1 MFKSK
6 FSSKLKNP
14 RLILLVIFLLAFAFR
29 YWLIADQHI
38 YFWYDQ
44 ARDAYL
50 AQQIYLERD
59 LKIQGPSAS
68 GTNDTIYH
76 GVFYYYLIGFFYTVF
91 AGDPFL
97 VTIIMALINSAA
109 VFLLYFLI
117 NAIFKNK
124 TMALLGAFLLALNFE
139 HAQYS
144 TWLSNPM
151 MGLLPLLVFF
161 LLIWKIFYQYQKSQS
176 LYLFMIL
183 GVSLGL
189 IEQSAFYALYFIG
202 VILVAVFYLTNQ
214 KKLAFY
220 QLFNLKQMAAFLLSF
235 LATIFTMLLTQYKL
249 FRVGIFSLETFFK
262 AIGQSKEL
270 VDLTV
275 LSDFLDFYL
284 QKIIQ
289 TLAPQMTLYALFI
302 FLLTLLICLKHQPSQ
317 AVKYFFLSWAL
328 APLWLF
334 VIQFRDSPHMLMG
347 MEYLIL
353 LLFAFLLHTLFSQ
366 KVFFGR
372 LLLICLLSMYVWTQ
386 IKALKLMRVQNTNI
400 FTYQTGVTLAREL
413 ELIEKTYALAQ
424 GQPFSISVWTAPY
437 EYYITWAYLYNWH
450 GFKKYGYK
458 PSYFGSSQ
466 LGKFGAEILT
476 QKNSIE
482 KLHFFIEEPEVLVLG
497 DIYQQFIKRQND
509 FSVVVDVNQFGGYKL
524 EVRAASD
531 PAQLTN

>member
-76 GVFYYYLIGFFYTVF
+76 GVFYYYFIGFFYTVF

-161 LLIWKIFYQYQKSQS
+161 LLI
-176 LYLFMIL
+176 
-183 GVSLGL
+183 
-189 IEQSAFYALYFIG
+189 
-202 VILVAVFYLTNQ
+202 
-214 KKLAFY
+214 
-220 QLFNLKQMAAFLLSF
+220 
-235 LATIFTMLLTQYKL
+235 
-249 FRVGIFSLETFFK
+249 
-262 AIGQSKEL
+262 
-270 VDLTV
+270 
-275 LSDFLDFYL
+275 
-284 QKIIQ
+284 
-289 TLAPQMTLYALFI
+289 
-302 FLLTLLICLKHQPSQ
+302 
-317 AVKYFFLSWAL
+317 
-328 APLWLF
+328 
-334 VIQFRDSPHMLMG
+334 
-347 MEYLIL
+347 
-353 LLFAFLLHTLFSQ
+353 
-366 KVFFGR
+366 
-372 LLLICLLSMYVWTQ
+372 
-386 IKALKLMRVQNTNI
+386 
-400 FTYQTGVTLAREL
+400 
-413 ELIEKTYALAQ
+413 
-424 GQPFSISVWTAPY
+424 
-437 EYYITWAYLYNWH
+437 
-450 GFKKYGYK
+450 
-458 PSYFGSSQ
+458 
-466 LGKFGAEILT
+466 
-476 QKNSIE
+476 
-482 KLHFFIEEPEVLVLG
+482 
-497 DIYQQFIKRQND
+497 
-509 FSVVVDVNQFGGYKL
+509 
-524 EVRAASD
+524 
-531 PAQLTN
+531 